1 MKKTILFAAAMLLAA
16 MASAADK
23 VTLTISNTLSCAR
36 AGEMV
41 EVPFDAVQKKLNGAN
56 TVVVTDAD
64 GNEMASQLTHD
75 GKLIFQAS
83 VGAKGKSIY
92 YVQAGTPKQYD
103 KKAFGRLF
111 TERGDEFGW
120 ENDRV
125 AYRVYGHGAAV
136 GYDLF
141 NKNTSELMLN
151 YWYASEQNQEMRSVS
166 KQLHDRGYHDLADQV
181 YNAFCYHINHGK
193 GMDCYTVGPTLGGGA
208 DALLRADGS
217 LCMPQCYQKYEI
229 LDDGPLRFCVKMTY
243 PENNYEGKKVV
254 ETRIITLDAGSHF
267 NRAVVTF
274 SGLESEADIASGV
287 VIHKDNPSAYVL
299 NRDAGY
305 IGYEDLGDASVY
317 GKNYRE
323 ELAKQMGKIYVGT
336 VYASKLKSVSVNNQE
351 NGIAAGH
358 ALATASIAP
367 HTSFTYYFGTGW
379 SGNVSN
385 GFTTLTEWEACLDRK
400 AKEVKNPLKI
410 TIK

>member
-1 MKKTILFAAAMLLAA
+1 MKTIFLISSLLFSTLAY
-16 MASAADK
+16 SADK
-23 VTLTISNTLSCAR
+23 VTLTVSNTLSSAR
-36 AGEMV
+36 SNEVV
-41 EVPFDAVQKKLNGAN
+41 EVPFASVQKKLQGAE

-64 GNEMASQLTHD
+64 GNEIASQITHD

-83 VGAKGKSIY
+83 VAGKGKSIY
-92 YVQAGTPKQYD
+92 YAMAGSPKQYED
-103 KKAFGRLF
+103 KAFGRLF

-120 ENDRV
+120 ENDKV

-141 NKNTSELMLN
+141 NKSTSELMLN

-208 DALLRADGS
+208 DALINADGS
-217 LCMPQCYQKYEI
+217 LCMPKCYQKYDI

-243 PENNYEGKKVV
+243 PENEYEGKKVV
-254 ETRIITLDAGSHF
+254 ETRIITLDAGSQF
-267 NRAVVTF
+267 NKAEVSFTGLDKAV
-274 SGLESEADIASGV
+274 SIASGV
-287 VIHKDNPSAYVL
+287 VVHKDNPNAYVL
-299 NRDAGY
+299 NKDAGY

-317 GKNYRE
+317 NKNYKD
-323 ELAKQMGKIYVGT
+323 ELSKQMGKIYVGT
-336 VYASKLKSVSVNNQE
+336 VYVGKLANAEYQSRE

-358 ALATASIAP
+358 VLGISPLSPAS
-367 HTSFTYYFGTGW
+367 SFTYYFGTGW
-379 SGNVSN
+379 NKN
-385 GFTTLTEWEACLDRK
+385 PNTGFNSLTDWEAHLAK
-400 AKEVKNPLKI
+400 VAKEVKAPLKVSV
-410 TIK
+410 K